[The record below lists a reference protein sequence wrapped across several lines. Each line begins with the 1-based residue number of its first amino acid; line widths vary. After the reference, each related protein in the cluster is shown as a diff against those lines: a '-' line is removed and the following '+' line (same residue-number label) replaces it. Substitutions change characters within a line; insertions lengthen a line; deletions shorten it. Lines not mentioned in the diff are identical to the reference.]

1 MKITKRVVAAVKKI
15 LMDGRSIDAMRNG
28 QIDTEDGYAIT
39 DGFVLIHSPVSL
51 CEERCLTKDCQT
63 GGVLLNKLRA
73 AFDTPS
79 EDIYEISEPF
89 KLHKVASTLRDLC
102 KQYQKTN
109 SFKQSYITFTACN
122 RNHDSVNATFNARH
136 IINAFECVGR
146 KASGTICVNKDLFS
160 GKPFLL
166 VMPSDNPRNLRE
178 EINAIVLQSG
188 SKEAA

>member
-1 MKITKRVVAAVKKI
+1 MKITKRVAAAVKKI

-63 GGVLLNKLRA
+63 GGVLLSKLRA

-109 SFKQSYITFTACN
+109 SFKQSYITFTAFN
-122 RNHDSVNATFNARH
+122 RNHDVVNATFNTRH
-136 IINAFECVGR
+136 IINAFDCVGR
-146 KASGTICVNKDLFS
+146 KATGTICVNRELFS

-166 VMPSDNPRNLRE
+166 VMPSDNPRNPRE